1 MINLITPINSLGYGV
16 AGLNIYKSLLE
27 LTNVGLWIIGGP
39 EISSREDYKLIQE
52 GLATARTW
60 DNQAPCIK
68 IWHQHDMAQFV
79 GKGKRIGFPFFELDQ
94 FSEQEKHSLNSL
106 DSIFVT
112 SHWAKDIVL
121 SETKIKE
128 VAGTATFNTNL
139 SGDVIVSPVTI
150 VNDNTYLPLLNNNE
164 GDLAFATN
172 NHTMYTWDGTRWQN
186 TKSRSTDEVSEGTT
200 NLYYTDSRA
209 QTATT
214 GRSIAMSMIFGG

>member
-1 MINLITPINSLGYGV
+1 MFGAIEIKDLAVQTNANGNYVVYFQHTLEGHKTPVELRPLPSLVDQMCLVYDGTKNKFVPQDMVTYV
-16 AGLNIYKSLLE
+16 ENTKS
-27 LTNVGLWIIGGP
+27 
-39 EISSREDYKLIQE
+39 
-52 GLATARTW
+52 
-60 DNQAPCIK
+60 
-68 IWHQHDMAQFV
+68 F
-79 GKGKRIGFPFFELDQ
+79 
-94 FSEQEKHSLNSL
+94 
-106 DSIFVT
+106 
-112 SHWAKDIVL
+112 
-121 SETKIKE
+121 ETKIKE